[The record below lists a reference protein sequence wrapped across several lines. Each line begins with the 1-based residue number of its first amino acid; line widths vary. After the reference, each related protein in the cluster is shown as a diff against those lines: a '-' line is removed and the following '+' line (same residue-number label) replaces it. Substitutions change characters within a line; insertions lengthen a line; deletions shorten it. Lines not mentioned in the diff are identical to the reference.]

1 MSNYYEK
8 QEGKVK
14 ICHELMNRG
23 WKVYGYHADESDS
36 MTDYWSPAHWYGI
49 AEKNGYILVVDNN
62 SDSKGE
68 KITKYNPKGNLS
80 FEDKEKITKLEN
92 MTQERGCTAGEEEN
106 AKTLIEKI
114 KDKITGESS
123 YDVIGMIP
131 AHMANPGKCKWHIE
145 KDGKIYD
152 KGTGIVKYSDIP
164 KSYEF
169 DINKMEYIDRYKEVW
184 TGNYEDGSRIME
196 ERVLPEET
204 RKVINE
210 FKALILRFER
220 IASGFNPMGDGTAET
235 NQKAAEQEVKIGYEK
250 VIETVTKKVIKP
262 VQKDNI
268 TINVNDV
275 LSFNYHGHYW
285 IITDKYTSTS
295 GQARVSYELLGSA
308 KRGYQRLTG
317 TTLTGKRYYAVES
330 RLLKE
335 LEAGT
340 TKIHTLQEV
349 DEVTEVE
356 KWVKIDK
363 SKKTYNSK
371 PEVKQEEKTEEINI
385 NSKCHTCKC
394 FKNDC
399 NGMSES
405 YTGCLYYKTEEQQQ
419 EQTETKENIL
429 NQEITITADIDTRD
443 NSNIWVVKL
452 VNRVSKEDFNKIRYE
467 VIKPLEGYY
476 SSFKGGFI
484 FKYNPT
490 NKLFNNEV
498 QEQETTTEETKTEKQ
513 SETENTTAEYIIDK
527 STEIITA
534 LNINGKDIINN
545 EQYKRQLEKCINKD
559 DITAEVLTYLKVN
572 DYNLLADVLELI
584 TSMYW
589 QPEIKDGFIY
599 TTHFKS
605 WDIPI
610 NEIEEAILALNI
622 PFDIDE
628 THIYFEGI
636 TAEQARQAK
645 EISDINGSI
654 FFIDS
659 EISENEYN
667 TITPEEQTEQEETE
681 INNIIDFEEYKNN
694 NEVKQMQEEQTITEQ
709 PEDIFS
715 KFENIEINN
724 NSRISANDE
733 EFCKGKEN
741 EYKQFIEFS
750 NNYMQYLENNSLK
763 NSMYNSHKLI
773 NEMVEERTNKKCWF
787 INNIVDYFKT
797 TYKVTLTSKP
807 IQDKYS
813 IDINYNTIV
822 SEVIEQLGGYNFKDK
837 AEKEIKDEFK
847 HTIKYEKVEI
857 KNKKISIDSFFYA
870 ESWDYGRGKQ
880 YKVSY
885 NSDDKF
891 HKLFKALS
899 HFLFGTNPHF
909 NNYFDNIYD
918 IITRKE
924 NDDVFKIHDIT
935 NKITQTLKLYKNGK
949 IDLEFSTSEYARKF
963 AKEYCGYIEKS
974 A

>member
-1 MSNYYEK
+1 MEVFKMSNYYEK
-8 QEGKVK
+8 QEGKVN
-14 ICHELMNRG
+14 IAHALMERG
-23 WKVYGYHADESDS
+23 WKVYGYSADQSDS
-36 MTDYWSPAHWYGI
+36 MTDYWCPAHWGGI
-49 AEKNGYILVVDNN
+49 AEKNGYILVIDNN
-62 SDSKGE
+62 NDSKGE
-68 KITKYNPKGNLS
+68 KITKYNPAGNLS
-80 FEDKEKITKLEN
+80 IEDRDKISKLEN

-114 KDKITGESS
+114 KDKISDQPAYET
-123 YDVIGMIP
+123 IGMIP

-204 RKVINE
+204 RKIIND

-220 IASGFNPMGDGTAET
+220 IASGFNPMGDGTTET
-235 NQKAAEQEVKIGYEK
+235 DQKAAEQQEKIGYEK

-268 TINVNDV
+268 TINVNDI

-285 IITDKYTSTS
+285 IITDKYTSTN

-340 TKIHTLQEV
+340 TKIYTLQEV
-349 DEVTEVE
+349 DEVTPVE

-371 PEVKQEEKTEEINI
+371 PEQKQEEKTEQT
-385 NSKCHTCKC
+385 K
-394 FKNDC
+394 
-399 NGMSES
+399 
-405 YTGCLYYKTEEQQQ
+405 EQQP
-419 EQTETKENIL
+419 EQTATENIL
-429 NQEITITADIDTRD
+429 NQEITITADTDTRD
-443 NSNIWVVKL
+443 NSDIWVVKL
-452 VNRVSKEDFNKIRYE
+452 INRVDKVEFNRIRYE

-476 SSFKGGFI
+476 SSFKNGFI
-484 FKYNPT
+484 FKYDPT
-490 NKLFNNEV
+490 SKLVVNTE
-498 QEQETTTEETKTEKQ
+498 QEQETINNDITETTEQTQ
-513 SETENTTAEYIIDK
+513 PENDTAEYIIDK

-534 LNINGKDIINN
+534 LNINGKDIKSN
-545 EQYKRQLEKCINKD
+545 EQYKRQLEKVINKD
-559 DITAEVLTYLKVN
+559 NITADILTYLKTN
-572 DYNLLADVLELI
+572 EFNLLAEVLEEI
-584 TSMYW
+584 TSPYW
-589 QPEIKDGFIY
+589 QPEIKDGY
-599 TTHFKS
+599 YYDCYFKE
-605 WDIPI
+605 WDIPMI
-610 NEIEEAILALNI
+610 EIQEAITALNI
-622 PFDIDE
+622 PFTDWVSQIG
-628 THIYFEGI
+628 FFGI

-654 FFIDS
+654 FFIDAEMTKEQLTRIEL
-659 EISENEYN
+659 EID
-667 TITPEEQTEQEETE
+667 PP
-681 INNIIDFEEYKNN
+681 
-694 NEVKQMQEEQTITEQ
+694 MQERDIDPLENNVINLWEVIEKEHKMKQAKEQEQTITEQ
-709 PEDIFS
+709 PEQSEDDIFS
-715 KFENIEINN
+715 KFDDIEINN

-733 EFCKGKEN
+733 EFCKEQEKLYN
-741 EYKQFIEFS
+741 EYIDYT
-750 NNYMQYLENNSLK
+750 NNYIQYLTENTLSNIFLNSASLIKEMEEKRENNK
-763 NSMYNSHKLI
+763 N
-773 NEMVEERTNKKCWF
+773 WF
-787 INNIVDYFKT
+787 ISKIVSYFRD
-797 TYKVTLTSKP
+797 TYKVTLKYEP
-807 IQDKYS
+807 IQTKYKL
-813 IDINYNTIV
+813 DITYNTIID
-822 SEVIEQLGGYNFKDK
+822 EIIEQLEGYNFRDK

-847 HTIKYEKVEI
+847 HTIRYEKIQI

-870 ESWDYGRGKQ
+870 ESYDYGRGKE
-880 YKVSY
+880 YRVGYS
-885 NSDDKF
+885 SDEKF
-891 HKLFKALS
+891 NKLFKALS
-899 HFLFGTNPHF
+899 HFSYHAYE
-909 NNYFDNIYD
+909 NYFSTVYNT
-918 IITRKE
+918 ITREE
-924 NDDVFKIHDIT
+924 NDKVFTSHSLA
-935 NKITQTLKLYKNGK
+935 NNGVLTLKLYKNGK